1 MRRRTWISVWDALGY
16 LVWGFGW
23 MVAPPQAQGD
33 GSAHPRRRDG
43 AEHGL

>member
-1 MRRRTWISVWDALGY
+1 MMRRRTWISVWDALGY

-23 MVAPPQAQGD
+23 IVAPPVQGD

-43 AEHGL
+43 R